1 MNSGFLRLFF
11 RMAMF
16 ITLTSIF
23 LVLFVPRG
31 TAEYVV
37 SVMSLVVGLVLIVL
51 IVLANRFTKK

>member
-16 ITLTSIF
+16 ITLTSTF
-23 LVLFVPRG
+23 LVFFVPKG

-37 SVMSLVVGLVLIVL
+37 SVMSLVVGLVLIAL
-51 IVLANRFTKK
+51 IVIANKFTKK